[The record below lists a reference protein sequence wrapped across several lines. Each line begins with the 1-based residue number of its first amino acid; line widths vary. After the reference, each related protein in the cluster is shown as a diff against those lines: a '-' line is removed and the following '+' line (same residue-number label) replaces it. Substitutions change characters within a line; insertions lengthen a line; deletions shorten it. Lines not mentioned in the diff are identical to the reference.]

1 MTPGQAAQDTPPFL
15 YLSVE
20 SLRIQYGNEIAVKD
34 LSFTAE
40 RGEFLTLLGPSGCG
54 KTTTLRSIAGFVTP
68 TSGKIL
74 VAGQDITTLPAHRR
88 NIGMVFQSYALFP
101 HLTVHDNVGFGLRM
115 RQVAKSQLL
124 LLALREQLEMV
135 GLAAFGERYPS
146 QLLGGQQQ
154 RVALARALVIEPAI
168 LLLDE
173 PLSNL
178 DANLRA
184 ELRDEIRALQKQLH
198 ILTILVT
205 HDQQE
210 ALAVSDRIAVM
221 SEGRMVDIATPEA
234 LCDRPGNLFA
244 AAFLGARTV
253 IPGSTRDGVFEA
265 PGLAHTEV
273 RPSLQPISFCVVR
286 ASRAPGIAEGQL
298 VMSGKIVTRVY
309 LGDYF
314 ETDVE
319 IPSGRVRVIVRV
331 RCAAAC
337 RRGTLLRICVAGR
350 SQFHFL
356 TTVKPCG
363 KRLSHAGLLG
373 GLPSVQ
379 ALPRRIF
386 SCVMPSPIPIRAT
399 N

>member
-1 MTPGQAAQDTPPFL
+1 LTPGQAAQDTPHS

-124 LLALREQLEMV
+124 LRVARALEMV

-146 QLLGGQQQ
+146 QLSGGQQQ

-184 ELRDEIRALQKQLH
+184 ELRDEIRALQKQFH

-221 SEGRMVDIATPEA
+221 SEGRLVDIATPEA
-234 LCDRPGNLFA
+234 LCDRPGNSFA

-265 PGLAHTEV
+265 PGLAY
-273 RPSLQPISFCVVR
+273 RG
-286 ASRAPGIAEGQL
+286 APESATNIVLRGPRLRLGIAEGQL

-319 IPSGRVRVIVRV
+319 IPSGRVRVIV
-331 RCAAAC
+331 
-337 RRGTLLRICVAGR
+337 
-350 SQFHFL
+350 
-356 TTVKPCG
+356 
-363 KRLSHAGLLG
+363 
-373 GLPSVQ
+373 PSDAPPPAVGEHCFVS
-379 ALPRRIF
+379 ALPGGVSFI
-386 SCVMPSPIPIRAT
+386 S
-399 N
+399 